1 MGLDSARSIG
11 RGLDNRCENWS
22 GQPVGPDYP
31 SGARLATP
39 GFSKTQFSMASSYL
53 DACTIRQYVCGTM
66 IKARSGNEL
75 PVDIPDVIPILPLR
89 NSVLFPGSIIPIDVG
104 RRKSVRLVEDA
115 ISKERPVI
123 GILTQKEART
133 EDPNDDDMYKV
144 GCAARILKVI
154 KLAKDNFSVILQGV
168 SRFEVRGFEG
178 SEPFLSARVE
188 PVPDPTTSDV
198 ELDALVMNLKDIAKR
213 VVKLMPE
220 LPKEAGALVD
230 SVTEPGHLADLIT
243 SNLELE
249 VSEKQDILETF
260 DLKTRM
266 RKVLQFLSRQ
276 LEVLKVRER
285 INTQVQEE
293 MGRNQREYVL
303 RQQLKAIKEEL
314 GELDESGGDLEEFQE
329 KIARAEMPDEAEKMA
344 RKQYD
349 RLKGMQPSSAEY
361 TVTRTYLEWLVELP
375 WSVSTEDKI
384 ELDEVRT
391 VLNEDHYDLE
401 KVKKRIVEYMAV
413 RKLKD
418 DKKGPI
424 LCLVGPPG
432 VGKTSLGRSIARA
445 IGRKFVRV
453 SLGGVRDEAEIRG
466 HRRTYVGSL
475 PGRVIQGIKKAGT
488 NNPVFVLDEIDKLGH
503 DFRGDPAS
511 ALLEVLDPEQN
522 NAFSDHYLEVAFD
535 LSKVMFIATA
545 NQLDPIPWALR
556 DRLEII
562 ELPGYTRQEKL
573 HIARAFLVPKQLD
586 EHGLDDDHCEITN
599 EGIYE
604 IIDSYTREAGV
615 RNLEREIGAVCR
627 AVAVK
632 VAEGEAEAKETIR
645 EAEVK
650 EYLGPTKFVSE
661 VADRTAEPGV
671 ATGLAWT
678 AVGGDILFIEATRM
692 PGKGKL
698 TLTGQLGDVMKE
710 SVTAA
715 LSFVRSRA
723 GQLGL
728 ESGNFLENTDIHV
741 HVPAGGIPKDGPSA
755 GVTMYT
761 ALVSL
766 LTDTPVR
773 PDVAMTGEITLR
785 GNVLQ
790 VGGVKEKL
798 LAAHRAG
805 IKRVIIPERNVKD
818 LVDVPDEVK
827 NEINIMPVKRM
838 DEVLIEALTDP
849 PAGIAALVAEASEA
863 SRQEAEAGAT
873 EQTGAE

>member
-1 MGLDSARSIG
+1 MSKAKAGQD
-11 RGLDNRCENWS
+11 
-22 GQPVGPDYP
+22 QPV
-31 SGARLATP
+31 
-39 GFSKTQFSMASSYL
+39 
-53 DACTIRQYVCGTM
+53 
-66 IKARSGNEL
+66 E
-75 PVDIPDVIPILPLR
+75 IPDVLPILPLR

-115 ISKERPVI
+115 IAKERPVI
-123 GILTQKEART
+123 GILTQKDART
-133 EDPNDDDMYKV
+133 EDPNSGDLYLV

-168 SRFEVRGFEG
+168 SRFEVTGFDG
-178 SEPFLSARVE
+178 AEPFLAAKVRA
-188 PVPDPTTSDV
+188 VPDPTTSDV

-213 VVKLMPE
+213 VVKLMDAV
-220 LPKEAGALVD
+220 PKEAGALVD

-243 SNLELE
+243 ANLELE
-249 VSEKQDILETF
+249 VNEKQDVLETF
-260 DLKTRM
+260 DIKTRT

-314 GELDESGGDLEEFQE
+314 GELDDGGGDLDEFGE
-329 KIARAEMPDEAEKMA
+329 KILKAKMPEEAEKA
-344 RKQYD
+344 AKKQLD

-375 WSVSTEDKI
+375 WSISTDDHIDLK
-384 ELDEVRT
+384 EVRRC
-391 VLNEDHYDLE
+391 LDEDHYDLD

-424 LCLVGPPG
+424 LCLAGPPG
-432 VGKTSLGRSIARA
+432 VGKTSLGRSVARA
-445 IGRKFVRV
+445 IGRKFGRI

-475 PGRVIQGIKKAGT
+475 PGRIIQGIKKAGT

-503 DFRGDPAS
+503 DFRGDPSS

-522 NAFSDHYLEVAFD
+522 STFSDHYLEVTFD

-562 ELPGYTRQEKL
+562 ELPGYTRQEKKQ
-573 HIARAFLVPKQLD
+573 IARAFLVPKQLD
-586 EHGLDDDHCEITN
+586 EHGLGGAAKRAEITDDAVL
-599 EGIYE
+599 E
-604 IIDSYTREAGV
+604 IVDSYTREAGV
-615 RNLEREIGAVCR
+615 RNLEREIGSVCR
-627 AVAVK
+627 GVAVK
-632 VAEGEAEAKETIR
+632 VAEGNASEH
-645 EAEVK
+645 EVVGVD
-650 EYLGPTKFVSE
+650 EVHQYLGPIKFVSE
-661 VADRTAEPGV
+661 VADRTSEPGV
-671 ATGLAWT
+671 CTGLAWT
-678 AVGGDILFIEATRM
+678 AVGGDILFIEATKM

-715 LSFVRSRA
+715 LSVVRSRA
-723 GQLGL
+723 AALGL
-728 ESGNFLENTDIHV
+728 DPGNFLENVDLHV
-741 HVPAGGIPKDGPSA
+741 HVPAGSVPKDGPSA

-766 LTDTPVR
+766 LIGVPIR

-785 GNVLQ
+785 GNVLAI
-790 VGGVKEKL
+790 GGVKEKL

-805 IKRVIIPERNVKD
+805 IKRVIIPDRNVKD

-827 NEINIMPVKRM
+827 GEMEILSVKKM
-838 DEVLIEALTDP
+838 DEVLAYALSNP
-849 PAGIAALVAEASEA
+849 PQAILDLAAAARADS
-863 SRQEAEAGAT
+863 
-873 EQTGAE
+873 

>member
-1 MGLDSARSIG
+1 MTKAKAGG
-11 RGLDNRCENWS
+11 E
-22 GQPVGPDYP
+22 QPV
-31 SGARLATP
+31 
-39 GFSKTQFSMASSYL
+39 
-53 DACTIRQYVCGTM
+53 
-66 IKARSGNEL
+66 E
-75 PVDIPDVIPILPLR
+75 IPDTLPILPLR
-89 NSVLFPGSIIPIDVG
+89 NSVLFPGAIIPIDVG

-115 ISKERPVI
+115 IAKERPVI
-123 GILTQKEART
+123 GILTQKDART
-133 EDPNDDDMYKV
+133 EDPGSGDLYMV

-168 SRFEVRGFEG
+168 SRFEVTAFDGA
-178 SEPFLSARVE
+178 EPFLAAKVRS
-188 PVPDPTTSDV
+188 VPDPTSSDV

-230 SVTEPGHLADLIT
+230 SVTEAGHLADLIT
-243 SNLELE
+243 SHLELE
-249 VSEKQDILETF
+249 VGEKQDVLETF
-260 DLKTRM
+260 DLKTRT

-314 GELDESGGDLEEFQE
+314 GELDDGGGDLDEFAE
-329 KIARAEMPDEAEKMA
+329 KITKAKMPEEAEKVS
-344 RKQYD
+344 RKQLD

-361 TVTRTYLEWLVELP
+361 TVTRTYLEWLVEIP
-375 WSVSTEDKI
+375 WSISTEDHI
-384 ELDEVRT
+384 ELPEVRRC
-391 VLNEDHYDLE
+391 LDEDHYDLD
-401 KVKKRIVEYMAV
+401 KVKRRIVEYMAV
-413 RKLKD
+413 RKLKN

-424 LCLVGPPG
+424 LCLAGPPG
-432 VGKTSLGRSIARA
+432 VGKTSLGRSVARA
-445 IGRKFVRV
+445 IGRKFGRI

-475 PGRVIQGIKKAGT
+475 PGRIIQGIKKAGT

-522 NAFSDHYLEVAFD
+522 SSFSDHYLEVTFD
-535 LSKVMFIATA
+535 LSRVLFIATA

-562 ELPGYTRQEKL
+562 ELPGYTRQEKKM
-573 HIARAFLVPKQLD
+573 IARKFLVPKQLED
-586 EHGLDDDHCEITN
+586 HGLHNDRCEITD
-599 EGIYE
+599 EALFE
-604 IIDSYTREAGV
+604 IVDSYTREAGV
-615 RNLEREIGAVCR
+615 RNLEREIGSVCR

-632 VAEGEAEAKETIR
+632 VAEGQAKDH
-645 EAEVK
+645 EVIDPAVV
-650 EYLGPTKFVSE
+650 EEVLGPKKFVSE
-661 VADRTAEPGV
+661 VAERVGEPGV

-678 AVGGDILFIEATRM
+678 AVGGDILFIEATQM

-715 LSFVRSRA
+715 LSFVRGRA
-723 GQLGL
+723 AALGL
-728 ESGNFLENTDIHV
+728 DPGNFLENKDLHV
-741 HVPAGGIPKDGPSA
+741 HVPAGAVPKDGPSA

-766 LTDTPVR
+766 LTGVPVR

-790 VGGVKEKL
+790 IGGVKEKL

-805 IKRVIIPERNVKD
+805 IKRVIIPERNMKD
-818 LVDVPDEVK
+818 LIDVPEEVK
-827 NEINIMPVKRM
+827 REMEILSVRRM
-838 DEVLIEALTDP
+838 DEVLALALKDP
-849 PAGIAALVAEASEA
+849 PPSIVALAKAAQAETQAIA
-863 SRQEAEAGAT
+863 
-873 EQTGAE
+873 

>member
-1 MGLDSARSIG
+1 MTKAKAGG
-11 RGLDNRCENWS
+11 E
-22 GQPVGPDYP
+22 QPV
-31 SGARLATP
+31 
-39 GFSKTQFSMASSYL
+39 
-53 DACTIRQYVCGTM
+53 
-66 IKARSGNEL
+66 E
-75 PVDIPDVIPILPLR
+75 IPDTLPILPLR
-89 NSVLFPGSIIPIDVG
+89 NSVLFPGAIIPIDVG

-115 ISKERPVI
+115 IAKERPVI
-123 GILTQKEART
+123 GILTQKDART
-133 EDPNDDDMYKV
+133 EDPGSGDLYIV

-168 SRFEVRGFEG
+168 SRFEVSTFDGN
-178 SEPFLSARVE
+178 EPFLSAKIRS
-188 PVPDPTTSDV
+188 VPDPTSSDV

-230 SVTEPGHLADLIT
+230 SVTEAGHLADLIT
-243 SNLELE
+243 SHLELE
-249 VSEKQDILETF
+249 VGEKQDVLETF
-260 DLKTRM
+260 DLKTRT

-314 GELDESGGDLEEFQE
+314 GELDDGGGDLDEFGE
-329 KIARAEMPDEAEKMA
+329 KIAKAKMPEEAEKVA
-344 RKQYD
+344 KKQLD

-375 WSVSTEDKI
+375 WSISTEDHI
-384 ELDEVRT
+384 ELSEVRKC
-391 VLNEDHYDLE
+391 LDEDHYDLD

-413 RKLKD
+413 RKLKN

-424 LCLVGPPG
+424 LCLAGPPG
-432 VGKTSLGRSIARA
+432 VGKTSLGRSVARA
-445 IGRKFVRV
+445 IGRKFGRI

-475 PGRVIQGIKKAGT
+475 PGRIVQGIKKAGT

-522 NAFSDHYLEVAFD
+522 NTFSDHYLEVTFD
-535 LSKVMFIATA
+535 LSKVLFIATA

-562 ELPGYTRQEKL
+562 ELPGYTRQEKKM
-573 HIARAFLVPKQLD
+573 IARKFLVPKQLD
-586 EHGLDDDHCEITN
+586 DHGLTAERCEITD
-599 EGIYE
+599 EAIFE
-604 IIDSYTREAGV
+604 VVDSYTREAGV
-615 RNLEREIGAVCR
+615 RNLEREIGSVCR

-632 VAEGEAEAKETIR
+632 VAEGQAKDH
-645 EAEVK
+645 EVISPAVV
-650 EYLGPTKFVSE
+650 EEVLGPKRFVSE
-661 VADRTAEPGV
+661 VAERVGEPGV

-678 AVGGDILFIEATRM
+678 AVGGDILFIEATKM

-715 LSFVRSRA
+715 LSFVRGRA
-723 GQLGL
+723 AALGL
-728 ESGNFLENTDIHV
+728 DPGNFLENVDLHV
-741 HVPAGGIPKDGPSA
+741 HVPAGAVPKDGPSA

-766 LTDTPVR
+766 LTGVPVR

-790 VGGVKEKL
+790 IGGLKEKL

-805 IKRVIIPERNVKD
+805 IKRVIIPDRNTKD
-818 LVDVPDEVK
+818 LIDVPEEVK
-827 NEINIMPVKRM
+827 NEMEILSVKRM
-838 DEVLIEALTDP
+838 DEVLGLALKDP
-849 PAGIAALVAEASEA
+849 PPSILDLAKAAKAETA
-863 SRQEAEAGAT
+863 AT
-873 EQTGAE
+873 A

>member
-1 MGLDSARSIG
+1 MTKAK
-11 RGLDNRCENWS
+11 
-22 GQPVGPDYP
+22 
-31 SGARLATP
+31 P
-39 GFSKTQFSMASSYL
+39 G
-53 DACTIRQYVCGTM
+53 G
-66 IKARSGNEL
+66 EP
-75 PVDIPDVIPILPLR
+75 PVDIPDTLPILPLR

-115 ISKERPVI
+115 IAKERPVI
-123 GILTQKEART
+123 GILTQRDART
-133 EDPNDDDMYKV
+133 EDPNAGDLFTI

-168 SRFEVRGFEG
+168 TRFEVSSFEG
-178 SEPFLSARVE
+178 TEPFLSARVRAQ
-188 PVPDPTTSDV
+188 PDPTSADV

-230 SVTEPGHLADLIT
+230 SVTEAGHLADLIT

-249 VSEKQDILETF
+249 VSEKQDVLETF
-260 DLKTRM
+260 DLKGRT

-314 GELDESGGDLEEFQE
+314 GELDDAGGDLDEFGE
-329 KIARAEMPDEAEKMA
+329 KITRAKMPEEAEKVA
-344 RKQYD
+344 RKQLE

-375 WSVSTEDKI
+375 WSLSTEDHI
-384 ELDEVRT
+384 ELGEVKRC
-391 VLNEDHYDLE
+391 LDEDHYDLE

-413 RKLKD
+413 RKLKN

-424 LCLVGPPG
+424 LCLAGPPG
-432 VGKTSLGRSIARA
+432 VGKTSLGRSVARA

-522 NAFSDHYLEVAFD
+522 STFSDHYLEVTFD

-562 ELPGYTRQEKL
+562 ELPGYTRQEKR

-586 EHGLDDDHCEITN
+586 EHGLKAEQCEITD
-599 EGIYE
+599 EAIFSV
-604 IIDSYTREAGV
+604 IDSYTREAGV
-615 RNLEREIGAVCR
+615 RNLEREIGALCR
-627 AVAVK
+627 AVAVR
-632 VAEGEAEAKETIR
+632 VAEGNAQPHEAIR
-645 EAEVK
+645 SGEVE
-650 EYLGPTKFVSE
+650 EYLGPTKYVSE
-661 VADRTAEPGV
+661 VADRTSEPGV

-678 AVGGDILFIEATRM
+678 AVGGDILFIEATKM

-723 GQLGL
+723 SQLGL
-728 ESGNFLENTDIHV
+728 EAGNFLENVDLHV
-741 HVPAGGIPKDGPSA
+741 HVPAGAVPKDGPSA
-755 GVTMYT
+755 GITMYT

-766 LTDTPVR
+766 LINHPVS

-790 VGGVKEKL
+790 IGGVKEKL

-827 NEINIMPVKRM
+827 REIEIIPVKRM
-838 DEVLIEALTDP
+838 DEVLAIALKDP
-849 PAGIAALVAEASEA
+849 PSGIRDLAAQAAAEAAA
-863 SRQEAEAGAT
+863 S
-873 EQTGAE
+873 

>member
-1 MGLDSARSIG
+1 MTKAKTGSD
-11 RGLDNRCENWS
+11 
-22 GQPVGPDYP
+22 QPV
-31 SGARLATP
+31 
-39 GFSKTQFSMASSYL
+39 
-53 DACTIRQYVCGTM
+53 
-66 IKARSGNEL
+66 E
-75 PVDIPDVIPILPLR
+75 IPDVIPILPLR

-123 GILTQKEART
+123 GILTQREART
-133 EDPNDDDMYKV
+133 EDPNQEDMYGV

-168 SRFEVRGFEG
+168 SRFNVVEFEG
-178 SEPFLSARVE
+178 SEPFIAAKVE
-188 PVPDPTTSDV
+188 PIPDPTGSDV

-249 VSEKQDILETF
+249 VSEKQDILETY

-303 RQQLKAIKEEL
+303 RQQLKAIKDEL
-314 GELDESGGDLEEFQE
+314 GELDEGGNDIEDFKE
-329 KIARAEMPDEAEKMA
+329 KIVEAKMPEEAEKA
-344 RKQYD
+344 AFKQYD

-361 TVTRTYLEWLVELP
+361 TVTRTYLEWLVDLP
-375 WSVSTEDKI
+375 WSVSTEDRI
-384 ELDEVRT
+384 ELDEVRR
-391 VLNEDHYDLE
+391 VLDEDHYDLE

-418 DKKGPI
+418 DRKGPI
-424 LCLVGPPG
+424 LCLSGPPG
-432 VGKTSLGRSIARA
+432 VGKTSLGRSVARS
-445 IGRKFVRV
+445 IGRKFVRI

-475 PGRVIQGIKKAGT
+475 PGRIIQGLKKAGT

-503 DFRGDPAS
+503 DFRGDPSS

-522 NAFSDHYLEVAFD
+522 NSFSDHYLEVPFD

-545 NQLDPIPWALR
+545 NMLDPIPWALR

-562 ELPGYTRQEKL
+562 ELPGYTRQEKQ
-573 HIARAFLVPKQLD
+573 HISRQFLVPKQIE
-586 EHGLDDDHCEITN
+586 EHGLKPEQCEITD
-599 EGIYE
+599 EGVLE
-604 IIDSYTREAGV
+604 VIDSYTREAGV
-615 RNLEREIGAVCR
+615 RNLEREIGSICR
-627 AVAVK
+627 GVAVK
-632 VAEGEAEAKETIR
+632 VAEGSAAEKESIG
-645 EAEVK
+645 AEQVS
-650 EYLGPTKFVSE
+650 EYLGPTKYVSE
-661 VADRTAEPGV
+661 VAERTAEPGV

-692 PGKGKL
+692 SGKGKL

-723 GQLGL
+723 KQLGID
-728 ESGNFLENTDIHV
+728 EQNFIETTDIHV

-766 LTDTPVR
+766 FLGVPVCS
-773 PDVAMTGEITLR
+773 DVAMTGEITLR

-790 VGGVKEKL
+790 VGGIKEKL

-805 IKRVIIPERNVKD
+805 IKRVIIPERNMKD
-818 LVDVPDEVK
+818 VVDVPDEVK
-827 NEINIMPVKRM
+827 GEMEIIPVKRM
-838 DEVLIEALTDP
+838 DEVLLHALTEA
-849 PAGIAALVAEASEA
+849 PAGIRELAGRTEDGADGEAAKEAVPPEPA
-863 SRQEAEAGAT
+863 SGEGSPQPRA
-873 EQTGAE
+873 